1 MELFKLLGKMNKHL
15 CLGRTFYSKS
25 KLSSCVITHCMI
37 KLVLKC
43 VLQSKINKHSDISA
57 MAYKMKK
64 SFKKYQFGFFIE
76 KFTALKISFEKGVK

>member
-1 MELFKLLGKMNKHL
+1 MKLFKLLYKHL

-37 KLVLKC
+37 KLVLKR
-43 VLQSKINKHSDISA
+43 VLQTQINTHGDISA
-57 MAYKMKK
+57 MVYKMNKAL
-64 SFKKYQFGFFIE
+64 KKYQFGFFIE